1 MNDYYQP
8 EAAVGQ
14 SEDKRTSAVTIQ
26 LDIDSQG
33 QDMLFPG
40 EGEECEETQVQLE
53 PASLPGTYE
62 NDINYVRKLK
72 RL

>member
-8 EAAVGQ
+8 DAAVGQ
-14 SEDKRTSAVTIQ
+14 SEDKRTSGVTIQ
-26 LDIDSQG
+26 LDIESQ
-33 QDMLFPG
+33 QEDMLFPG
-40 EGEECEETQVQLE
+40 EAEEEETQMQFE